1 MFFRNEYRDGKQ
13 IIIYFCLIEFFIVMK
28 ILVTGGAGFIG
39 SHTIVELH
47 QAGFEPVIID
57 DFSNSDPSALE
68 GIGKIIGREVKTYQ
82 ADCNDLGA
90 LRQIFREQEIGGVI
104 HFAASKAV
112 GESVKLPLKYY
123 ENNLNSLIQLIKV
136 MLENGRTNLV
146 FSSSCTVYGQP
157 SKLPVTES
165 SPILP
170 AESPYGNTKQICE
183 EIIADTVKSGA
194 PLKALALRYFNPIG
208 AHPSAYIG
216 ELPIGTPGNLVP
228 FITQTAAGLR
238 EQLTVFG
245 KDYSTPDGTCIRDYI
260 HVMDLAKA
268 HVKALQLL
276 FEQKTTNYYD
286 FFNVGTGRGASVL
299 EVIRTFEEVTGVKL
313 NYRFGERR
321 SGDIEQI
328 YAEVDKATQLLQWKA
343 EKSLREGLADAWR
356 WQQKLVA
363 QPVK

>member
-1 MFFRNEYRDGKQ
+1 MFFRNEYQDGKQ

-47 QAGFEPVIID
+47 QAGFEPIIID
-57 DFSNSDPSALE
+57 DFSNSAPSAVE
-68 GIGKIIGREVKTYQ
+68 GIEKIIGREVKTYR

-90 LRQIFREQEIGGVI
+90 LRQIFREQEISGVI

-157 SKLPVTES
+157 ETLPVTEN

-183 EIIADTVKSGA
+183 EILADTVKSGA

-208 AHPSAYIG
+208 AHPSAHIG

-245 KDYSTPDGTCIRDYI
+245 K
-260 HVMDLAKA
+260 
-268 HVKALQLL
+268 
-276 FEQKTTNYYD
+276 
-286 FFNVGTGRGASVL
+286 
-299 EVIRTFEEVTGVKL
+299 
-313 NYRFGERR
+313 
-321 SGDIEQI
+321 
-328 YAEVDKATQLLQWKA
+328 
-343 EKSLREGLADAWR
+343 EKSW
-356 WQQKLVA
+356 
-363 QPVK
+363 PIP

>member
-1 MFFRNEYRDGKQ
+1 
-13 IIIYFCLIEFFIVMK
+13 MK

-39 SHTIVELH
+39 SHTIVELL
-47 QAGFEPVIID
+47 QAGFEPIIVD
-57 DFSNSDPSALE
+57 NFSNSAPSALE
-68 GIGKIIGREVKTYQ
+68 GLKKIIGKDVKCYTE
-82 ADCNDLGA
+82 DCNDMEA
-90 LRQIFREQEIGGVI
+90 MRRIFKEQVIDGVI

-123 ENNLNSLIQLIKV
+123 ENNLGSLIQLMKV

-157 SKLPVTES
+157 EKLPVNEN

-183 EIIADTVKSGA
+183 EIMQDTVKSGA
-194 PLKALALRYFNPIG
+194 ALKALALRYFNPIG
-208 AHPSAYIG
+208 AHESANIG
-216 ELPIGTPGNLVP
+216 ELPIGTPGNLIP

-245 KDYSTPDGTCIRDYI
+245 SNYPTPDGTCIRDYI
-260 HVMDLAKA
+260 HVVDLAKA

-276 FEQKTTNYYD
+276 FAEQKDTYYD
-286 FFNVGTGRGASVL
+286 VFNIGTGKGASVL
-299 EVIRTFEEVTGVKL
+299 EVIQTFEEVSGVKL
-313 NYRFGERR
+313 NYRIGEKR

-328 YAEVDKATQLLQWKA
+328 YAEVDKATNGLHWTA
-343 EKSLREGLADAWR
+343 EKSLRDGLTDAWR
-356 WQQKLVA
+356 WQQKLMLEV
-363 QPVK
+363 VK

>member
-1 MFFRNEYRDGKQ
+1 MFFRNEYQDGKQ

-47 QAGFEPVIID
+47 QAGFEPIIID
-57 DFSNSDPSALE
+57 DFSNSAPSAVE
-68 GIGKIIGREVKTYQ
+68 GIEKIIGREVKTYR

-90 LRQIFREQEIGGVI
+90 LRQIFREQEISGVI

-157 SKLPVTES
+157 ETLPVTEN

-183 EIIADTVKSGA
+183 EILADTVKSGA

-208 AHPSAYIG
+208 AHPSAHIG

-245 KDYSTPDGTCIRDYI
+245 KDYSTSDGTCVRDYI

-276 FEQKTTNYYD
+276 FEQKATNYYD
-286 FFNVGTGRGASVL
+286 FFNIGTGKGASVL

-328 YAEVDKATQLLQWKA
+328 YAEVGKATNGLHWKA
-343 EKSLREGLADAWR
+343 EKTLREGLADAWR
-356 WQQKLVA
+356 WQQKLMA